1 MTKIKNLQMA
11 ETVCNDMRI
20 KITESFFGLC
30 CKAIFMPTNSK
41 IDAKTLEYSPEI
53 GGRLNTILNMPHDK
67 LVSTLENFRPVTT
80 VNGNYLLE
88 LCTSRD
94 GNFAALQ
101 LFRYVSLKYSP
112 VTDVIFFEEDD
123 ARLIK
128 NKFV

>member
-1 MTKIKNLQMA
+1 MALIIRENKIINKEFKETFMTKIKNLQMA

-67 LVSTLENFRPVTT
+67 LVSTLVPLQRLTETTCLNCARRATEILQHCNFSDMFRL
-80 VNGNYLLE
+80 NIRRLL
-88 LCTSRD
+88 T
-94 GNFAALQ
+94 
-101 LFRYVSLKYSP
+101 
-112 VTDVIFFEEDD
+112 
-123 ARLIK
+123 
-128 NKFV
+128 